1 MRRFALAVCFA
12 GLVLART
19 DAAMLTWTAD
29 MFGSQEVPPNASPGT
44 GHTVVS
50 IDTVAQ
56 TLLVNVTFANLTAP
70 AAASHIH
77 CCVLP
82 GVNAPVAVPFTG
94 FPATT
99 SGTYSHLFSLAD
111 FSTFSSAWTTLNGLT
126 TATAA
131 TSFLETGLAAGLAYS
146 NIHDANF
153 PGGEIRGQLTPEPAT
168 MTLAGASLLLL
179 ALARRRRA
187 FISN

>member
-19 DAAMLTWTAD
+19 DAAILTLTSD
-29 MFGSQEVPPNASPGT
+29 MTGSQEVPPTGSPGT
-44 GHTVVS
+44 GHSVVT
-50 IDTVAQ
+50 IDTIAQ
-56 TLLVNVTFANLTAP
+56 TLLVNLSFANLTAP

-94 FPATT
+94 FPAAT
-99 SGTYSHLFSLAD
+99 SGTYTHLFSLAD
-111 FSTFSSAWTTLNGLT
+111 FSTFNSAWTTANGLT
-126 TATAA
+126 TAAA
-131 TSFLETGLAAGLAYS
+131 AASFLETGLAAGLGYT
-146 NIHDANF
+146 NIHNANF

-168 MTLAGASLLLL
+168 MMLAGASLVLL
-179 ALARRRRA
+179 ALVRRRRA
-187 FISN
+187 VSN